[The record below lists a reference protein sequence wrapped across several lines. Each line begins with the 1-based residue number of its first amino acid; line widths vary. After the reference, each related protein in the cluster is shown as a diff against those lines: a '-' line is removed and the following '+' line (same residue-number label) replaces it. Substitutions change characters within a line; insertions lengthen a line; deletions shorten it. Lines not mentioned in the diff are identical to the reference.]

1 MFEFYKLHYLTC
13 FWHLEGHYLSASAQM
28 WASTHNATI
37 KEKMSTVVFS
47 LSECQNKIGTGY
59 LSAFPTELF
68 DSFEALKP
76 VWAPYYTIHKV
87 NINLFVLQEAS
98 KWIHLVNNLF

>member
-1 MFEFYKLHYLTC
+1 
-13 FWHLEGHYLSASAQM
+13 M